1 MRTLAV
7 AVALAFAGCG
17 GKEKV
22 AAAPADTL
30 TTRERQEA
38 VGTSGLPGARGIIK
52 ALDIVDTA
60 AERAA
65 ALDTLGR

>member
-1 MRTLAV
+1 MKTFTMAAIAV
-7 AVALAFAGCG
+7 AVSGCG
-17 GKEKV
+17 GKDKV
-22 AAAPADTL
+22 AAAPDTL

-60 AERAA
+60 AARAA

>member
-1 MRTLAV
+1 VRSIATAFALAV
-7 AVALAFAGCG
+7 FGCG

-60 AERAA
+60 AARAA